1 MTWQRIV
8 DYPIDYHINAGYR
21 VQWHWEGGTRNKI
34 WVATN
39 PEGKTATC
47 RSKDEAMRA
56 CDAGIAKRAAIA
68 RRTRIEESGELAE
81 MKARGKAQIAAMRE
95 MMQ

>member
-1 MTWQRIV
+1 
-8 DYPIDYHINAGYR
+8 
-21 VQWHWEGGTRNKI
+21 
-34 WVATN
+34 
-39 PEGKTATC
+39 
-47 RSKDEAMRA
+47 MRL

-68 RRTRIEESGELAE
+68 GRTRIEESGELAE

>member
-1 MTWQRIV
+1 MSWQRIV

-39 PEGKTATC
+39 PEGKTSTH
-47 RSKDEAMRA
+47 RSGDEAMQA
-56 CDAGIAKRAAIA
+56 CEAGIAKRAAIA
-68 RRTRIEESGELAE
+68 ERARLEESGDLAE
-81 MKARGKAQIAAMRE
+81 MTSSGRAQIAAMRE
-95 MMQ
+95 MLQ

>member
-1 MTWQRIV
+1 MTWQHIV

-39 PEGKTATC
+39 PEGKTSTC
-47 RSKDEAMRA
+47 RSKDEAMRL
-56 CDAGIAKRAAIA
+56 CEAGIAKRAAIA
-68 RRTRIEESGELAE
+68 ERTRLEESGELAE